1 MIDIQNLKF
10 RYGKQA
16 WLFDNLS
23 TKFELG
29 KIYGLLGRNG
39 AGKTTL
45 LKLISGL
52 RYPHQGRVTIDRYD
66 SYRRLPAMLQK
77 IFMIPEQFKLPG
89 LKAAEYARLYGSFY
103 PKFNFNQFV
112 DFMKS
117 FELDINEKLTEMS
130 YGKKKKFLISFGLA
144 TNAEVLL
151 LDEPTNGLDI
161 PSKMSFRKILA
172 KYLTKSRLFVISTH
186 QVKDIEG
193 LIDHVKFIDRGRIIL
208 DMSMHKLSDLIQFTT
223 VEELTG
229 RELYKHKVFGGWQVI
244 LPAYGD
250 TSSLIDLEVLFTA
263 AIEKDSKL
271 LKFLNSKN

>member
-52 RYPHQGRVTIDRYD
+52 RFPHQGRVAIDRYD

-89 LKAAEYARLYGSFY
+89 LKAAEYAKLYGSFY
-103 PKFNFNQFV
+103 PKFDFNQFA

-172 KYLTKSRLFVISTH
+172 KYLTSNRLFVISTH

-193 LIDHVKFIDRGRIIL
+193 LIDHVKFIDHGRIIL

-229 RELYKHKVFGGWQVI
+229 QELYKHKVFGGWQVI
-244 LPAYGD
+244 LPAYGQ
-250 TSSLIDLEVLFTA
+250 TSSIIDLEVLFTA
-263 AIEKDSKL
+263 AIEKDNNL